1 MSNLLFG
8 SVEILIIKGTIGEA
22 ETMINLKQNIA
33 IEEKNY
39 RAIVNE
45 LSKK

>member
-1 MSNLLFG
+1 MSYLLFV

-22 ETMINLKQNIA
+22 ETMINLKPNIA

-39 RAIVNE
+39 LAVINE
-45 LSKK
+45 